1 MNAEVTFEFAPI
13 CRSIAVLRPIVSAS
27 ATFALSATVGA
38 EISMLNAWR
47 VSARV
52 DHCLGSESVQLPNGK
67 SATESQWF
75 VISTS
80 PSKYAAR
87 LLPGSVPPASDV
99 GAWADLRDYFRHP
112 ISSHWGSWRQ
122 GIGVES
128 LLSPEKW
135 LKPRLRSARWT
146 PALNLKPLRFQRF
159 HPVIVLNRDSVLTWS
174 RIVGFNREILNHKT
188 CFDSRM
194 YRDVIHEHV

>member
-1 MNAEVTFEFAPI
+1 MWT
-13 CRSIAVLRPIVSAS
+13 R
-27 ATFALSATVGA
+27 
-38 EISMLNAWR
+38 R
-47 VSARV
+47 VSARI
-52 DHCLGSESVQLPNGK
+52 DHCLGAKAFSFPMEEPPKVSEP
-67 SATESQWF
+67 

-99 GAWADLRDYFRHP
+99 GAWAKICGLLPDTRYRRIEVREEKKASSAAFTWEVGWNPVFDLHAERQPWIWNHFA
-112 ISSHWGSWRQ
+112 SSGST
-122 GIGVES
+122 S
-128 LLSPEKW
+128 C
-135 LKPRLRSARWT
+135 
-146 PALNLKPLRFQRF
+146 
-159 HPVIVLNRDSVLTWS
+159 VLNRDSVLTWS